1 MASKAL
7 KVLILHFLC
16 LLLFLRPSS
25 SSIQGDTLKQGQ
37 ELKAWKELLS
47 TENYFRLGFICSSEC
62 YLAIWYNDSRPE
74 KSVWVGNRNN
84 PIPFDFSA
92 GLTIDDYGNLTISYD
107 GGRSTFVLYSG
118 QEARLNASAVLLDS
132 GNFVLRELNS
142 DGSVKREL
150 WQSFDYPTNTL
161 LPGMKLGVN
170 RITGQTWSL
179 RSWRGVDLP
188 AEGSFTFGV
197 DPNHTN
203 QLVILWRQDIYWTSG
218 SWYNGSF
225 NSSSSLLT
233 DSYCNFSY
241 ISNENETSF
250 TCERKDSTPTYQRLA
265 IDYLGI
271 LSDGSGTRVQCTPYD
286 FFTTSDFYPSE
297 GCVPQ
302 ELPECRS
309 RSHTF
314 TPYPGLWD
322 DIDGFRFDEGDN
334 LTLMDCKSKCLKN
347 CSCVA
352 YASTNQDAQTG
363 CQIWWRSH
371 FLSDSNSPRTIYV
384 LESE

>member
-1 MASKAL
+1 MQTDAL
-7 KVLILHFLC
+7 M
-16 LLLFLRPSS
+16 
-25 SSIQGDTLKQGQ
+25 QGQ
-37 ELKAWKELLS
+37 ELMLGQELLS
-47 TENYFRLGFICSSEC
+47 TGLYFRLGFFCFSKC
-62 YLAIWYNDSRPE
+62 YLAIWRNDNRARLESL
-74 KSVWVGNRNN
+74 VWVANRDT
-84 PIPFDFSA
+84 PISSYTSES
-92 GLTIDDYGNLTISYD
+92 LTIDDYGNLTISYN
-107 GGRSTFVLYSG
+107 GGLSTFVLYSG
-118 QEARLNASAVLLDS
+118 QEARLNASAVLLNS

-179 RSWRGVDLP
+179 RSWRGVDVP

-241 ISNENETSF
+241 ISNANETSF
-250 TCERKDSTPTYQRLA
+250 TCERKDPTYIYPQLA

-271 LSDGSGTRVQCTPYD
+271 LSDRSGTLVNC
-286 FFTTSDFYPSE
+286 TTSDFSNSSK

-309 RSHTF
+309 RSHYHTF
-314 TPYPGLWD
+314 TPYSGLWD

-334 LTLMDCKSKCLKN
+334 LTLMDCKSKCLNN
-347 CSCVA
+347 CSCVV

-363 CQIWWRSH
+363 CQIWRSRGH
-371 FLSDSNSPRTIYV
+371 FQPDSNAPRTIYV
-384 LESE
+384 LDSEGKSI

>member
-1 MASKAL
+1 
-7 KVLILHFLC
+7 
-16 LLLFLRPSS
+16 
-25 SSIQGDTLKQGQ
+25 
-37 ELKAWKELLS
+37 
-47 TENYFRLGFICSSEC
+47 
-62 YLAIWYNDSRPE
+62 
-74 KSVWVGNRNN
+74 VWVANRDT
-84 PIPFDFSA
+84 PISFDTSPS
-92 GLTIDDYGNLTISYD
+92 LTIDDYGNLTISYD

-118 QEARLNASAVLLDS
+118 QEARLNASAVLLNS

-142 DGSVKREL
+142 DGSVKRVL

-179 RSWRGVDLP
+179 RSWRGVEVP

-241 ISNENETSF
+241 ISNETETSF
-250 TCERKDSTPTYQRLA
+250 TCVRKDSTPTYPQLA

-271 LSDGSGTRVQCTPYD
+271 LSDGSGTLVNC
-286 FFTTSDFYPSE
+286 TTSDFSNSSE

-309 RSHTF
+309 RSHYHTF
-314 TPYPGLWD
+314 TPYSGLWD

-334 LTLMDCKSKCLKN
+334 LTLMDCKSKCLNN

-363 CQIWWRSH
+363 CQIWWRSPRQY
-371 FLSDSNSPRTIYV
+371 FLQDSNAPRTIYV
-384 LESE
+384 LDSEGKSI

>member
-25 SSIQGDTLKQGQ
+25 SSYQTDTLVQGQ
-37 ELKAWKELLS
+37 GLMLGEELLS
-47 TENYFRLGFICSSEC
+47 TGIFFRLGFGCFSKC
-62 YLAIWYNDSRPE
+62 YLLIWRNDKRARLE
-74 KSVWVGNRNN
+74 NIVWVANRNT
-84 PIPFDFSA
+84 PISFDAFPS
-92 GLTIDDYGNLTISYD
+92 LTIDDYGNLTISYD

-142 DGSVKREL
+142 DGSVKRVL

-170 RITGQTWSL
+170 RITRQTWSL
-179 RSWRGVDLP
+179 RSWRGVDVA
-188 AEGSFTFGV
+188 AEGSFTFGL

-233 DSYCNFSY
+233 DSYCDFSY
-241 ISNENETSF
+241 ISNETETSF
-250 TCERKDSTPTYQRLA
+250 TCVRKDSTPLYPQLA
-265 IDYLGI
+265 IDYLGV
-271 LSDGSGTRVQCTPYD
+271 LSDGRTLVNC
-286 FFTTSDFYPSE
+286 TTSDFSNPSE

-309 RSHTF
+309 RSHYHTF
-314 TPYPGLWD
+314 TPYSGLWD

-334 LTLMDCKSKCLKN
+334 LTLMDCKSKCLNN

-352 YASTNQDAQTG
+352 YASTNSG
-363 CQIWWRSH
+363 CPNW
-371 FLSDSNSPRTIYV
+371 LSDLVEIT
-384 LESE
+384 